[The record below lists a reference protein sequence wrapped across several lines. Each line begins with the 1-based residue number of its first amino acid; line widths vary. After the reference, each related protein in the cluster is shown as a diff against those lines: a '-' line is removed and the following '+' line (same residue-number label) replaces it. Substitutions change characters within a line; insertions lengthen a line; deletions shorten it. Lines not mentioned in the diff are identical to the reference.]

1 MSDNSNNV
9 FVEDIK
15 LIADDL
21 SGFFDELEG
30 FSFSNL
36 VQTIGNPINDT
47 HS

>member
-21 SGFFDELEG
+21 SGFFDELEDITQNDI
-30 FSFSNL
+30 FSMEFK
-36 VQTIGNPINDT
+36 TICF
-47 HS
+47 